1 MNWGSVHHANF
12 TRRRLRRLLT
22 EAAPLMTSP
31 QDRLRQPP
39 AQRFAGPEHKLD
51 FGAALEKLGKESR
64 PSKDGHNQVTLFH
77 SDTLRLVLFT
87 FQTGGCLPRHR
98 APGVVMIQPLRG
110 EIRVTTP
117 SEQYDLRQGES
128 LVLQPEVPHDVDSKG
143 GADMLLSIA
152 MAGRRPGSAE
162 PNYEE

>member
-1 MNWGSVHHANF
+1 MS
-12 TRRRLRRLLT
+12 
-22 EAAPLMTSP
+22 SS

-39 AQRFAGPEHKLD
+39 AERFAGPEHALD
-51 FGAALEKLGKESR
+51 FGAAREKLRGELR
-64 PSKDGHNQVTLFH
+64 QLSKGHNQVTLFH

-87 FQTGGCLPRHR
+87 FDPGGSLPRHH

-110 EIRVTTP
+110 GVTVATP
-117 SEQYDLRQGES
+117 SGKHSLSEGEA
-128 LVLQPEVPHDVDSKG
+128 LVLQPDVPHEVDSEH
-143 GADMLLSIA
+143 GADMLLSVA